1 MNLLL
6 NKIKYILSLKHK
18 REILF
23 LIFLLL
29 IGMFMEI
36 IGIGI
41 IIPVLSVVTN
51 PDYILK
57 FEIFRKTYQF
67 FGIEGND
74 NLINFTLFLFA
85 FVYLIKTSYLVLL
98 SFLQNQ
104 FLANFSYDISN
115 KLFKTYF
122 NQPYFFHLNNNSS
135 DLVKNLTAEISY
147 LVSFLKSLIAIIT
160 ESALVLAVILTVIII
175 DPFGA
180 ISIILFFLILSFS
193 FYHFTK
199 RKITIW
205 GKEREKEDKKILRIF
220 IEGFS
225 AIKEIKIFRKESF
238 YEEKLKKATKV
249 KANIYTKQNTIN
261 LVPRHYLELITV
273 FGLVILITILI
284 NKSNDLENLVNVLGV
299 CLAVTLRIIPS
310 INRII
315 SSIQNMRFHIPSVEI
330 IYDEFRNLNQY
341 PFSNKKK
348 DKEIKFENFIDLKNL
363 TFRYKK
369 AGKIIL
375 DKITLKINKGSTIGI
390 IGKSGEGKS
399 TLANIRIG
407 LFNPS
412 DGNIKVDRRL
422 INNSNI
428 KSWQENIG
436 YVPQEIFLTDDTII
450 NNIAFGVSEDEV
462 SLNNVLTSVE
472 ESQLMSFIDSLLNGL
487 NTKVGERG
495 VQLSG
500 GQRQRIGIARA
511 LYNEP
516 DILVLDE
523 ATSSLDVSTEKEVM
537 KSINYLKRKKTIIII
552 SHRYSA
558 LEGCDFI
565 YKISSGKLNRINRSE
580 LKVDYS

>member
-1 MNLLL
+1 
-6 NKIKYILSLKHK
+6 
-18 REILF
+18 
-23 LIFLLL
+23 
-29 IGMFMEI
+29 MFQ
-36 IGIGI
+36 
-41 IIPVLSVVTN
+41 
-51 PDYILK
+51 
-57 FEIFRKTYQF
+57 R
-67 FGIEGND
+67 
-74 NLINFTLFLFA
+74 
-85 FVYLIKTSYLVLL
+85 
-98 SFLQNQ
+98 
-104 FLANFSYDISN
+104 
-115 KLFKTYF
+115 
-122 NQPYFFHLNNNSS
+122 
-135 DLVKNLTAEISY
+135 
-147 LVSFLKSLIAIIT
+147 
-160 ESALVLAVILTVIII
+160 
-175 DPFGA
+175 
-180 ISIILFFLILSFS
+180 
-193 FYHFTK
+193 
-199 RKITIW
+199 
-205 GKEREKEDKKILRIF
+205 
-220 IEGFS
+220 
-225 AIKEIKIFRKESF
+225 
-238 YEEKLKKATKV
+238 
-249 KANIYTKQNTIN
+249 
-261 LVPRHYLELITV
+261 
-273 FGLVILITILI
+273 ITILI

-399 TLANIRIG
+399 TLANIIIG